1 MNAAMSI
8 EELRF
13 SSKEKG
19 KDLFTDLRL
28 LDWESDVSVLLT
40 PITDLPLRSSK
51 SNKWIAAVFS
61 VYRNLLRTQFLV
73 LQLLCSMYVFLLSF
87 LMSYILSSSFLPA
100 GKMFLVNV

>member
-8 EELRF
+8 EELCF
-13 SSKEKG
+13 SSEEKG

-40 PITDLPLRSSK
+40 PITDLLLRSSK

-61 VYRNLLRTQFLV
+61 VYRNLLRKQFLV

-87 LMSYILSSSFLPA
+87 
-100 GKMFLVNV
+100 